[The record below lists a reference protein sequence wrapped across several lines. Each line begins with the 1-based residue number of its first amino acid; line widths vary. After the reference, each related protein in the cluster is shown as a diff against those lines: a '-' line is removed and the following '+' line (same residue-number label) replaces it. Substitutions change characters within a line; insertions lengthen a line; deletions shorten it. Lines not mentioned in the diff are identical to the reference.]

1 MSIDQSEPEQD
12 GDVVLP
18 PVQLDPVFAEALDD
32 ALAGGQLPTSPLDP
46 NRVLGADPHDFAGL
60 YLRHRTSFGLHAR
73 RFLRDPRDVDEVVQE
88 AFLRLFLAMPELAS
102 ELQALAYCR
111 RTITN
116 LCIDRYRADQRRPR
130 MVDIESVPVDVLSD
144 DEPADPVV
152 QAEDA
157 AIVREALALLSPLHR
172 EALVKRE
179 IEEKPLPQIAA
190 ELGVP
195 EENVKHLL
203 HRARRALRRR
213 LVDAH
218 AARGLD
224 LDDVSTLS
232 LLARSAVAGTGRVG
246 VLALLFL
253 GLVAGVSTTVPVQA
267 YDTLSGLWTPDAPSA
282 PAAAAAPRPGETAVV
297 GQVPGVLGAER
308 DYPGSY
314 VRPPLPAEPAEPVAP
329 GVPPVVAVPDPVP
342 AVTGTVDT
350 RATPSVVSAP
360 PSVTPSPTATPTRHT
375 DTGALPT
382 RPVDPRPQPGGEPS
396 VQAGDTHTQ
405 PSASPSPSPSP
416 SASLPVT
423 TEPAEPVLGEP
434 SAHVTSTPGVPT
446 QRVERGPVR
455 VLQVLRLLRP

>member
-32 ALAGGQLPTSPLDP
+32 ALSGLQPPTSPLDP

-60 YLRHRTSFGLHAR
+60 YLRHHGSFGLHAR
-73 RFLRDPRDVDEVVQE
+73 RYLRDPRDVDEVVQE

-130 MVDIESVPVDVLSD
+130 LVDIESVPVDVLSD
-144 DEPADPVV
+144 DQPADPVV

-179 IEEKPLPQIAA
+179 IEEKPLPQIAS

-218 AARGLD
+218 ATRGTD
-224 LDDVSTLS
+224 LDDVSALS

-246 VLALLFL
+246 VLVLLFL
-253 GLVAGVSTTVPVQA
+253 GLVAGASTTTVPVQA
-267 YDTLSGLWTPDAPSA
+267 YETISGLWTPDDPPASAASSAPS
-282 PAAAAAPRPGETAVV
+282 PGETAVV
-297 GQVPGVLGAER
+297 GQVPGVLGADR

-314 VRPPLPAEPAEPVAP
+314 VKPPLPAEPGEPAAP
-329 GVPPVVAVPDPVP
+329 QAPPVVAVPDPAP
-342 AVTGTVDT
+342 AATGTVD
-350 RATPSVVSAP
+350 AGGTPSVVAAAPPAPARSHPTVVAATPEFDSGPLPTLPLEPRTEQSEQPSGQAGPAPTASSTSSPPTVPPTPDQVVGELSASSSATTGSAP
-360 PSVTPSPTATPTRHT
+360 SRCE
-375 DTGALPT
+375 D
-382 RPVDPRPQPGGEPS
+382 RP
-396 VQAGDTHTQ
+396 ACTK
-405 PSASPSPSPSP
+405 
-416 SASLPVT
+416 
-423 TEPAEPVLGEP
+423 
-434 SAHVTSTPGVPT
+434 
-446 QRVERGPVR
+446 RGPR
-455 VLQVLRLLRP
+455 VLRP